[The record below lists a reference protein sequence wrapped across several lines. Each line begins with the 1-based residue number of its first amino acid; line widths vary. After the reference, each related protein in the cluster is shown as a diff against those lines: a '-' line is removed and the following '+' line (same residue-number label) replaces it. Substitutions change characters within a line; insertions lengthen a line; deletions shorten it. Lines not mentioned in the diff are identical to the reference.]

1 MQIIG
6 LSGTKRSG
14 KDTVCRLMQEI
25 TRKGRLKRE
34 AFADNLK
41 QEVADMLR
49 VKVEMIE
56 QDKERFRPML
66 QWYGAD
72 YCRHYFGKSYWID
85 QMFDKVRYNFEN
97 EQITVI
103 TDVRYP
109 NEAHFVRSRGVLVN
123 VQRNTGLQD
132 SHSSEN
138 ALKDFDSY
146 DYTINNNE
154 GLEEL
159 KEKVQKLFC
168 EIDAIA

>member
-1 MQIIG
+1 M
-6 LSGTKRSG
+6 
-14 KDTVCRLMQEI
+14 
-25 TRKGRLKRE
+25 
-34 AFADNLK
+34 
-41 QEVADMLR
+41 
-49 VKVEMIE
+49 
-56 QDKERFRPML
+56 
-66 QWYGAD
+66 
-72 YCRHYFGKSYWID
+72 
-85 QMFDKVRYNFEN
+85 
-97 EQITVI
+97 I

-109 NEAHFVRSRGVLVN
+109 NEAHFVRSRGVLVK
-123 VQRNTGLQD
+123 VERNTGLKD